1 MIRGERSLDHLLRGM
16 NPVLHGGQYVF
27 CALPPGAP
35 VPSAAIA
42 VFREEEATTIVIARE
57 DAEGHRLDVVYAA
70 AWITL
75 TIHSDLDAVGFLAAI
90 ATILAEERISCNVIS
105 ALYHDHLFVPYADG
119 ERAIEALRKLQ
130 RARM

>member
-1 MIRGERSLDHLLRGM
+1 MIRGEKSLDRLLRGM

-27 CALPPGAP
+27 CALPPHAP
-35 VPSAAIA
+35 LPSAAIA

-57 DAEGHRLDVVYAA
+57 DAERHRLDAVYAA

-75 TIHSDLDAVGFLAAI
+75 TVHSDMDAIGFLAAI
-90 ATILAEERISCNVIS
+90 AKTLAEERISCNVIS
-105 ALYHDHLFVPYADG
+105 AVYHDHLFVPYGHG

-130 RARM
+130 RGR